1 MYAIDIKLD
10 SKIEIK
16 ADCIV
21 IYGNSRDSGA
31 IFGLLLLKPRVCD
44 AAAFAAI
51 LFIFARLTIMMKG
64 LYNLPIRRVQSH

>member
-1 MYAIDIKLD
+1 MQAIDIKLD

-21 IYGNSRDSGA
+21 IYGISRDSGA
-31 IFGLLLLKPRVCD
+31 IFGLLLLKSRVRD

-51 LFIFARLTIMMKG
+51 LFVFARLTILMKE
-64 LYNLPIRRVQSH
+64 LYNLPICRVQSH